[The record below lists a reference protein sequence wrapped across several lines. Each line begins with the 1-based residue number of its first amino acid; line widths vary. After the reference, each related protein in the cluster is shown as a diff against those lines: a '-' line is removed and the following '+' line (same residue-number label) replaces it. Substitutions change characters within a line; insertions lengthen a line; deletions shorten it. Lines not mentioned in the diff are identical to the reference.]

1 MKICILT
8 QTFNSQTGA
17 GVFASN
23 LMNGVKKQNPNMA
36 FSVMTGEDFLKP
48 NIYQLLKNW
57 LHIRNEIK
65 KSDLVH
71 ALDAYPY
78 GVIAC
83 MANLGVS
90 KPVIITAVG
99 SGSIGKLGNFGWK
112 PQLLRWA
119 YGRATHITAI
129 SHYVAQEIKKVLPN
143 LLIEVIN
150 PGVDY
155 SFYAGKSDNDGLNIS
170 AGFEYI
176 ITQGEFKRR
185 KGYTEILPIMKKVMS
200 AHPEVRY
207 VIVANAG
214 KNQSYQKE
222 LYELMDELGIRDRV
236 IIKSNLSR
244 EALREA
250 YSNAR
255 LYLTLPINVR
265 GDVEGFGMA
274 IMEASATGT
283 PAVVGKGS
291 GANDAVRDGGSGFLV
306 DGGNE
311 EQVVEKILSII
322 DDENLRA
329 KLSNGA
335 KKWASEN
342 SWESK
347 VKQYISLYEKI

>member
-17 GVFASN
+17 GVFAGN
-23 LMNGVKKQNPNMA
+23 LIDGVKKRDHSME

-99 SGSIGKLGNFGWK
+99 SGSIGKLSNFGWK

-119 YGRATHITAI
+119 YRRATRVTAI
-129 SHYVAQEIKKVLPN
+129 SHYVAQEIKKVLAD
-143 LLIEVIN
+143 LSIEVVN

-155 SFYAGKSDNDGLNIS
+155 DFYASKSGE
-170 AGFEYI
+170 AKTATEYEYI
-176 ITQGEFKRR
+176 VTQGEFKRR
-185 KGYTEILPIMKKVMS
+185 KGYEEILPVIKEVIMVR
-200 AHPEVRY
+200 PDLRY
-207 VIVANAG
+207 VIVANESR
-214 KNQSYQKE
+214 NESYRDK
-222 LYELMDELGIRDRV
+222 LYKLMEDLGIRDKVVVR
-236 IIKSNLSR
+236 SNLSR
-244 EALREA
+244 EELRETYRSA
-250 YSNAR
+250 C
-255 LYLTLPINVR
+255 LYLTLPINVG
-265 GDVEGFGMA
+265 GDIEGFGMA
-274 IMEASATGT
+274 IMEAAAAGT
-283 PAVVGKGS
+283 PAIVGKGS
-291 GANDAVRDGGSGFLV
+291 GADDTVLDGQSGFLV
-306 DGGNE
+306 DGGNR
-311 EQVVEKILSII
+311 EQVVEKILLIL
-322 DDENLRA
+322 DNGRLRE

-347 VKQYISLYEKI
+347 VKRYISLYERI

>member
-1 MKICILT
+1 MKICVLS
-8 QTFNSQTGA
+8 QTLNSQTGA
-17 GVFASN
+17 GVFAGN
-23 LMNGVKKQNPNMA
+23 LIDGVKKRDHRME

-99 SGSIGKLGNFGWK
+99 SGSIGKLSNFGWK
-112 PQLLRWA
+112 PQLLRCA
-119 YGRATHITAI
+119 YRRATRVTAI
-129 SHYVAQEIKKVLPN
+129 SHYVAQEINKVLPN
-143 LLIEVIN
+143 LAIEVIN

-155 SFYAGKSDNDGLNIS
+155 EFYAGGTTENGRKDSDN
-170 AGFEYI
+170 AYI
-176 ITQGEFKRR
+176 VTQGEFKKR
-185 KGYTEILPIMKKVMS
+185 KGYSEMLPILKKVMGIHS
-200 AHPEVRY
+200 EIRY
-207 VIVANAG
+207 LIVANTSHN
-214 KNQSYQKE
+214 KLYQSEVSSLAEK
-222 LYELMDELGIRDRV
+222 LGIRNKI
-236 IIKSNLSR
+236 IIKSNLTR
-244 EALREA
+244 EELREV
-250 YSNAR
+250 YRNAT
-255 LYLTLPINVR
+255 LYLTLPINVD

-274 IMEASATGT
+274 IMEAAAVGT
-283 PAVVGKGS
+283 PAIVGRGS

-306 DGGNE
+306 DGRNE

-322 DDENLRA
+322 DDENIRE

>member
-17 GVFASN
+17 GVFAGN
-23 LMNGVKKQNPNMA
+23 LIDGVKKRDHNME

-119 YGRATHITAI
+119 YGRATRVTAI
-129 SHYVAQEIKKVLPN
+129 SHYVAQEIKKVLVD
-143 LLIEVIN
+143 LSIEVIN

-155 SFYAGKSDNDGLNIS
+155 DFYASKSGEAKTS
-170 AGFEYI
+170 TEYEYI
-176 ITQGEFKRR
+176 VTQGEFKKR
-185 KGYTEILPIMKKVMS
+185 KGYEEILPVIKEVMMVK
-200 AHPEVRY
+200 PDLGY
-207 VIVANAG
+207 MIVANESR
-214 KNQSYQKE
+214 NESYRDK
-222 LYELMDELGIRDRV
+222 LYKLMEDLGIRDKVTVR
-236 IIKSNLSR
+236 SNLSR
-244 EALREA
+244 EELRET
-250 YSNAR
+250 YRNAR
-255 LYLTLPINVR
+255 LYLTLPTNVE

-274 IMEASATGT
+274 IMEAAAAGT

-291 GANDAVRDGGSGFLV
+291 GADDAVLDGQSGFLV
-306 DGGNE
+306 DGGDRG
-311 EQVVEKILSII
+311 QVVEKILSII
-322 DDENLRA
+322 DDENLREI
-329 KLSNGA
+329 LSDGA
-335 KKWASEN
+335 RRWASQN
-342 SWESK
+342 NWESK
-347 VKQYISLYEKI
+347 MKQYIDLYEKI